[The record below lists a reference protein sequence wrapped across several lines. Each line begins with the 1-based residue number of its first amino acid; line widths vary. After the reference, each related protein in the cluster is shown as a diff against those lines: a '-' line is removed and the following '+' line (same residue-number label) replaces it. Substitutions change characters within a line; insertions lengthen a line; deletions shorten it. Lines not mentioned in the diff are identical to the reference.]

1 MNNDQGTGPNIDQSH
16 ATAGQDIVGG
26 NKYDFSNHKSA
37 YEAIEALASKL
48 KQEVADEAT
57 VQHTIRNLA
66 YYKRRKE
73 AGDGIVG
80 LEAKLKAGG
89 RLDLWDEDALDQ
101 KVEFEMLLETWSM
114 YASAQEIFAHML
126 AKVERAFKQQ
136 IKPKLPDLSH
146 DVADS
151 MVDKLVLNP
160 IIDECSKINHFFVN
174 VNVALGMLYWLA
186 DHCFIRWHE

>member
-1 MNNDQGTGPNIDQSH
+1 
-16 ATAGQDIVGG
+16 
-26 NKYDFSNHKSA
+26 
-37 YEAIEALASKL
+37 
-48 KQEVADEAT
+48 
-57 VQHTIRNLA
+57 
-66 YYKRRKE
+66 
-73 AGDGIVG
+73 
-80 LEAKLKAGG
+80 
-89 RLDLWDEDALDQ
+89 
-101 KVEFEMLLETWSM
+101 M